1 MTINHVAVIGANFGD
16 EGKGMMTDY
25 FAATGKYETVI
36 RFNGGSQ
43 AGHTVETP
51 DGKRHVFSQIGSGTF
66 AGLPTH
72 ISRFML
78 VNPIFFM
85 REVAALEAH
94 GITPKVSMDPD
105 VCLII
110 PQDVMDNRW
119 EEKAR
124 GGLKHGSVGHG
135 VRKAIVRSYHRNR
148 RLTVQDVTE
157 SSKSE
162 IRKIFLFVLN
172 KKEKDMSLEELM
184 AVEAFCA
191 ATKDMMDFV
200 HVRRD
205 HFVMKSPCIFEG
217 AQGLLLDQNS
227 GFFPHV
233 TPSNTGLANVM
244 RLLGEAFPAVTENK
258 MHRVDPVYVTR
269 SYLTRH
275 GAGPMYHDSFEHL
288 SPFDADAYGIPK
300 DETNVYNEW
309 QEGLRLDRLS
319 VAQLDHAVSA
329 DFHLAS
335 MSRWVRVA
343 ESRIALT
350 WANVTPPTVEGE
362 SAYKELREPSNFVDK
377 PFELTYVS
385 DGKTRDSVKPQ

>member
-1 MTINHVAVIGANFGD
+1 MRIEHVAVIGANFGD

-25 FAATGKYETVI
+25 FAATSEYKTVV

-51 DGKRHVFSQIGSGTF
+51 DGKRHVFSQIGAGTF

-78 VNPIFFM
+78 VNPIFMM
-85 REVAALEAH
+85 REVAALESV
-94 GITPKVSMDPD
+94 GITPRVSMDPD

-110 PQDVMDNRW
+110 PHDVIGNRSD
-119 EEKAR
+119 ESGR
-124 GGLKHGSVGHG
+124 GKSRHGSVGHG
-135 VRKAIVRSYHRNR
+135 VRKAIERSMHRNR
-148 RLTVQDVTE
+148 RLTVQDMVDA
-157 SSKSE
+157 SKSE
-162 IRKIFLFVLN
+162 ICKVMMFVLG
-172 KKEKDMSLEELM
+172 KDEKDMTLEELM

-191 ATKDMMDFV
+191 ATKDMMDLI

-205 HFVMKSPCIFEG
+205 HFVMKDPCIFEG

-233 TPSNTGLANVM
+233 TPSNTGLTNVM
-244 RLLGEAFPAVTENK
+244 RLLGEAFPAMTDK
-258 MHRVDPVYVTR
+258 DSHCLTPVYVTR

-275 GAGPMYHDSFEHL
+275 GAGPMYRAGFVPSEPL
-288 SPFDADAYGIPK
+288 VADDHGIPK

-309 QEGLRLDRLS
+309 QEGLRIDRLS
-319 VAQLDHAVSA
+319 VAQLDHAVSG

-335 MSRWVRVA
+335 MSHWVSLR
-343 ESRIALT
+343 EPKLALT
-350 WANVTPPTVEGE
+350 WANVSPPTVEGE
-362 SAYKELREPSNFVDK
+362 SAYRALREPKNFVDK
-377 PFELTYVS
+377 PFDLAYAS
-385 DGKTRDSVKPQ
+385 SGKTRESVKPQ